1 MSQLIII
8 VLSENICQN
17 ESNKHHLG
25 HLFSV
30 MDLNEYVVVEYK
42 INCMVHK

>member
-8 VLSENICQN
+8 VLSKNIRQN
-17 ESNKHHLG
+17 ESNKHYLG

-30 MDLNEYVVVEYK
+30 MDLNEYVVVKYK
-42 INCMVHK
+42 INCRVYK